1 MENTYACGFA
11 EMAKVAP
18 IFAEM
23 AAIAGLKPKGA
34 YQLREI
40 EQASGIA
47 YTTISEDAAAGKIKT
62 FLPPGRKRGRMIKPE
77 WFDEWFGRG
86 INA

>member
-1 MENTYACGFA
+1 MENTHASGFA

-23 AAIAGLKPKGA
+23 AKVAGLKPKGA

-40 EQASGIA
+40 EAASGVA
-47 YTTISEDAAAGKIKT
+47 YSTISEDAAKGRIKT
-62 FLPPGRKRGRMIKPE
+62 FLPPGRTRGRLIKPA
-77 WFDEWFGRG
+77 WFDEWWGEG
-86 INA
+86 VDA